1 MNGNPEDKRLFL
13 LDAFALIF
21 RAYFAFSKNP
31 LINSKGL
38 NTSAIQGFT
47 NTLLDLLKKEKPS
60 HIAVCFD
67 TAAPTERHTDF
78 ADYKANR
85 QEAPEDLV
93 SNIPYIKDII
103 HAFNIP
109 LIECDGFE
117 ADDVIGTLAK
127 VAEQK
132 GFKVYMVT
140 PDKDYGQLVSENIF
154 IWKPPAFGNA
164 EQILGVNEI
173 KAKWEIERI
182 DQVKDILGLM
192 GDAVDNI
199 PGIPGVGEVTAKK
212 LIKEFDSIENL
223 IVNTDKLKGKLKEK
237 VEEHKDKAILSKKL
251 ATIILDVPINW
262 DEHNFD
268 MEEPNREKLA
278 EIFNDL
284 EFRTLGKRI
293 LGEKFSV
300 GHAEIIAASK
310 TETVS
315 SSSSKTEAGFKT
327 ESVSGGQKDLF
338 GNSVGEANSEEEKI
352 PTNLNTIADTEHNY
366 ILVDDEKKLNDLL
379 QLLSSSKEF
388 CFDTETTGI
397 DANNAEVV
405 GLSFAV
411 KPKEAFYVPVSAD
424 KIEAQNLLEKFRSI
438 LEDENIGKV
447 GQNLKYDLLLLKWYN
462 IKVNGKL
469 FDTML
474 AHYLIEPDMRHGMDY
489 LSETY
494 LNYKPVSIKELIGVG
509 KKQLSMRDI
518 EVQKVADYAAE
529 DADVTLQLENIF
541 LPKLKENEVEKLF
554 EEVEMPL
561 MNVLCD
567 MEFEGVAIDKIFLN
581 DYSKKL
587 EEEIKI
593 TEEKVYKEAGVRF
606 NLSSP
611 KQLGEVLFDRMK
623 IPYEV
628 KKTKTG
634 QYSTDEDTL
643 SRITGDYPIVNDLL
657 DYREFTKLK
666 STYVDAIPS
675 LINPKTGRVHTSFN
689 QAVAATG
696 RLSSTDP
703 NIQNIPIR
711 TERGREIRKAF
722 IPRNEDYVILSADYS
737 QIELRIIAGLSRDAN
752 MLKAFEDGLDIH
764 TATASQV
771 FNVDIKD
778 VTREM
783 RGRAKAVN
791 FGIAYGQTA
800 FGLSQGL
807 KISRTEAKEII
818 DNYNLK
824 FPGVRQLMS
833 DNIQFAREHGFVQ
846 TVLGRR
852 RRLRDINSGNQTV
865 RGFAERNAINAP
877 IQGSAADMIKVAMI
891 NIQKEFHKQNF
902 KSKMTLQVHDELVF
916 DAHKSEVDIIIPI
929 IKEKMIHAIELNV
942 PIEVGVGVGT
952 NWLDAH

>member
-21 RAYFAFSKNP
+21 RAYYAFAKNP
-31 LINSKGL
+31 LINSKGM

-85 QEAPEDLV
+85 QEAPEDLII
-93 SNIPYIKDII
+93 SIPYIKDII
-103 HAFNIP
+103 HGFNIP
-109 LIECDGFE
+109 LVECDGYE

-127 VAEQK
+127 VAEKK

-164 EQILGVNEI
+164 EQILGEKEI
-173 KAKWEIERI
+173 KARWEIERI

-223 IVNTDKLKGKLKEK
+223 LVNTDKLKGKLKEK

-262 DEHNFD
+262 DEHNFN
-268 MEEPNREKLA
+268 MEEPNREKLS
-278 EIFNDL
+278 EIFIDL

-300 GHAEIIAASK
+300 GKAEIIASEKSEA
-310 TETVS
+310 TS
-315 SSSSKTEAGFKT
+315 SSTVTAGSKSSTT
-327 ESVSGGQKDLF
+327 QRDLF
-338 GNSVGEANSEEEKI
+338 GNEIASSGNEEENI
-352 PTNLNTIADTEHNY
+352 PKNLNTIADTQHNY
-366 ILVDDEKKLNDLL
+366 ILVDDEKKLNELL
-379 QLLSSSKEF
+379 ALLSSVTEF
-388 CFDTETTGI
+388 CFDTETTGV

-411 KPKEAFYVPVSAD
+411 KPTEAYYVPVPAE
-424 KIEAQNLLEKFRSI
+424 KTAAQNLLENFRGV
-438 LEDENIGKV
+438 LENENIGKS
-447 GQNLKYDLLLLKWYN
+447 GQNMKYDMLLLKWYN
-462 IKVNGKL
+462 MTVKGKL

-474 AHYLIEPDMRHGMDY
+474 AHYLIEPDLRHGMDY

-518 EVQKVADYAAE
+518 DVQKVSDYAAE
-529 DADVTLQLENIF
+529 DADVTLQLEKIF
-541 LPKLKENEVEKLF
+541 APRLKESELEKLF
-554 EEVEMPL
+554 TEVEMPV
-561 MNVLCD
+561 MEVLCD
-567 MEFEGVAIDKIFLN
+567 MEFEGVAIDKNFLN

-587 EEEIKI
+587 EEEIKQ
-593 TEEKVYKEAGVRF
+593 TEEKVYADAGVRF
-606 NLSSP
+606 NIASP
-611 KQLGEVLFDRMK
+611 KQLGEVLFERMK
-623 IPYEV
+623 IPYES

-643 SRITGDYPIVNDLL
+643 SRITGDYAIVNHLL

-666 STYVDAIPS
+666 STYVDAIPQ

-703 NIQNIPIR
+703 NFQNIPIR

-722 IPRNEDYVILSADYS
+722 IPRNAEYVILSADYS
-737 QIELRIIAGLSRDAN
+737 QIELRIIAGLSRDIN
-752 MLKAFEDGLDIH
+752 MLKAFEEGHDIH
-764 TATASQV
+764 SATASQV
-771 FNVDIKD
+771 FGVELAS
-778 VTREM
+778 VTRDM
-783 RGRAKAVN
+783 RGKAKAVN

-800 FGLSQGL
+800 FGLSQTL
-807 KISRTEAKEII
+807 RISRTEAKEII
-818 DNYNLK
+818 DNYNK
-824 FPGVRQLMS
+824 NFPGVRQLMN

-852 RRLRDINSGNQTV
+852 RKLRDINSANQTV

-891 NIQKEFHKQNF
+891 NIQKEFRKQNF

-916 DAHKSEVDIIIPI
+916 DAHKSEVDAIIPI

-942 PIEVGVGVGT
+942 PIEVGVGMGV

>member
-21 RAYFAFSKNP
+21 RAYYAFAKNP
-31 LINSKGL
+31 LINSKGM

-93 SNIPYIKDII
+93 SNIPYIKDVIR
-103 HAFNIP
+103 AFNIP
-109 LIECDGFE
+109 LIECDGYE

-127 VAEQK
+127 LAEQK

-164 EQILGVNEI
+164 EQILGVHEI
-173 KAKWEIERI
+173 KAKWEIDRI

-223 IVNTDKLKGKLKEK
+223 IINTDKLKGKLKEK

-251 ATIILDVPINW
+251 ATIILDVPVNW

-278 EIFNDL
+278 EIFNEL

-300 GHAEIIAASK
+300 GQAEIIAASQIV
-310 TETVS
+310 TVGS
-315 SSSSKTEAGFKT
+315 QQGDRRNEDTLR
-327 ESVSGGQKDLF
+327 SGGQKDLF
-338 GNSVGEANSEEEKI
+338 GNSVASALDDAEENI
-352 PTNLNTIADTEHNY
+352 PKNLNSISDTEHNY
-366 ILVDDEKKLNDLL
+366 ILVDDEKKLNNLL

-388 CFDTETTGI
+388 CFDTETTGV

-411 KPKEAFYVPVSAD
+411 KPKEAFYVPVAAD
-424 KIEAQNLLEKFRSI
+424 KIEAKKLLEKFRGV
-438 LEDENIGKV
+438 LENENIGKS

-474 AHYLIEPDMRHGMDY
+474 AHYLLEPDMRHGMDY

-518 EVQKVADYAAE
+518 DVQKVADYAAE

-561 MNVLCD
+561 MHVLCD
-567 MEFEGVAIDKIFLN
+567 MEFEGVAIDKNFLN

-593 TEEKVYKEAGVRF
+593 TEEKVYKDAGVRF
-606 NLSSP
+606 NLASP
-611 KQLGEVLFDRMK
+611 KQLGEVLFERMK
-623 IPYEV
+623 IPYDV

-722 IPRNEDYVILSADYS
+722 IPRNEEYVILSADYS

-771 FNVDIKD
+771 FNVDIKE

-833 DNIQFAREHGFVQ
+833 DNIQFAREHGYVQ

-852 RRLRDINSGNQTV
+852 RKLRDINSANQTV

-916 DAHKSEVDIIIPI
+916 DAHKSEVDIITPI
-929 IKEKMIHAIELNV
+929 IKDKMIHAIELNV

>member
-1 MNGNPEDKRLFL
+1 MNDQPEDKRLFL
-13 LDAFALIF
+13 LDAFALIY

-31 LINSKGL
+31 LINSKGM

-47 NTLLDLLKKEKPS
+47 NTLMDLLKKERPT

-67 TAAPTERHTDF
+67 THAPTERHIEF
-78 ADYKANR
+78 AEYKANR
-85 QEAPEDLV
+85 QEQPEDITL
-93 SNIPYIKDII
+93 SIPYIKSII
-103 HAFNIP
+103 EGMRIP
-109 LIECDGFE
+109 IIECDGYE

-127 VAEQK
+127 AAEKK
-132 GFKVYMVT
+132 GYKVYMVT

-154 IWKPPAFGNA
+154 IWKPPAFGNP
-164 EQILGVNEI
+164 EQILGVAEI

-182 DQVKDILGLM
+182 DQVIDMLGLM

-212 LIKEFDSIENL
+212 LIKEFGSIENL
-223 IVNTDKLKGKLKEK
+223 IQNTDQLKGKLKEK
-237 VEEHKDKAILSKKL
+237 VEQNKDKAILSKKL
-251 ATIILDVPINW
+251 ATIIINVPINW
-262 DEHNFD
+262 NDHNFD
-268 MEEPNREKLA
+268 SEEPDREKLS
-278 EIFNDL
+278 EIFTAL
-284 EFRTLGKRI
+284 EFRSLGKRI
-293 LGEKFSV
+293 LVEKFTIAGGAIPATS
-300 GHAEIIAASK
+300 AAAKKTDAITEIASH
-310 TETVS
+310 S
-315 SSSSKTEAGFKT
+315 RNSNQ
-327 ESVSGGQKDLF
+327 QKDLF
-338 GNSVGEANSEEEKI
+338 GNDVGPIQNDEEI
-352 PTNLNTIADTEHNY
+352 TTPIHLNTIADTDHNY

-388 CFDTETTGI
+388 CFDTETTGV

-424 KIEAQNLLEKFRSI
+424 KIEAQNLLEKFRSV
-438 LEDENIGKV
+438 LENEHIGKS

-518 EVQKVADYAAE
+518 DVQRVADYAAE
-529 DADVTLQLENIF
+529 DADVTLQLEKNF

-561 MNVLCD
+561 MLVLCD
-567 MEFEGVAIDKIFLN
+567 MEFEGVAIDKNFLN
-581 DYSKKL
+581 IYSKKL

-593 TEEKVYKEAGVRF
+593 TEEKVYKDAGVRF

-611 KQLGEVLFDRMK
+611 KQLGEILFERMK
-623 IPYEV
+623 IPYEG

-722 IPRNEDYVILSADYS
+722 IPRNEEHVILSADYS

-771 FNVDIKD
+771 FNVDIKE

-807 KISRTEAKEII
+807 KISRNEAKEII
-818 DNYNLK
+818 ENYNLK

-833 DNIQFAREHGFVQ
+833 DNIQFAREHGYVQ

-852 RRLRDINSGNQTV
+852 RKLRDINSANQTV

-929 IKEKMIHAIELNV
+929 IKEKMIHAIEFNV

>member
-1 MNGNPEDKRLFL
+1 MNGNSDDKRLFL

-21 RAYFAFSKNP
+21 RAYYAFAKNP
-31 LINSKGL
+31 LINSKGM

-60 HIAVCFD
+60 HIAICFD

-109 LIECDGFE
+109 LIECDGYE

-127 VAEQK
+127 VAEKK

-154 IWKPPAFGNA
+154 IWKPPAFGNP
-164 EQILGVNEI
+164 EQILGVPEI
-173 KAKWEIERI
+173 KAKWDIERI
-182 DQVKDILGLM
+182 DQGIDILGLM

-212 LIKEFDSIENL
+212 LLKEFDTIENL
-223 IVNTDKLKGKLKEK
+223 LLNTDKLKGKLKEK
-237 VEEHKDKAILSKKL
+237 VEENKDKAILSKKL
-251 ATIILDVPINW
+251 ATIILDVPIDW
-262 DEHNFD
+262 DAHNFD

-278 EIFNDL
+278 EIFVDL

-293 LGEKFSV
+293 LGEKFTV
-300 GHAEIIAASK
+300 GKADAQTDAVSK
-310 TETVS
+310 TASVSAGATAAVS
-315 SSSSKTEAGFKT
+315 SG
-327 ESVSGGQKDLF
+327 GGQKDLF
-338 GNSVGEANSEEEKI
+338 GDDVASEEGEEKVLK
-352 PTNLNTIADTEHNY
+352 NLKTISDTEHNY
-366 ILVDDEKKLNDLL
+366 ILVDDEKELSDLL
-379 QLLSSSKEF
+379 QLLSSAKEF
-388 CFDTETTGI
+388 CFDTETTGV

-405 GLSFAV
+405 GLSFALKV
-411 KPKEAFYVPVSAD
+411 GEAFYVPVPAEKD
-424 KIEAQNLLEKFRSI
+424 AAQNLLEKFRGV
-438 LEDENIGKV
+438 LENENIGKS
-447 GQNLKYDLLLLKWYN
+447 GQNMKYDMLLLKWYN
-462 IKVNGKL
+462 IEVRGKL

-474 AHYLIEPDMRHGMDY
+474 AHYLIEPDLRHGMDY

-518 EVQKVADYAAE
+518 EVQRVSDYAAE
-529 DADVTLQLENIF
+529 DADVTLQLEKIF
-541 LPKLKENEVEKLF
+541 FPKLKENEVEKLF
-554 EEVEMPL
+554 DEVEIPL
-561 MNVLCD
+561 MHVLME
-567 MEFEGVAIDKIFLN
+567 MEFEGVAIDKNFLN

-587 EEEIKI
+587 EEEIKL
-593 TEEKVYKEAGVRF
+593 TEEIVYKDAGVRF
-606 NLSSP
+606 NLASP
-611 KQLGEVLFDRMK
+611 KQLGEVLFERMK
-623 IPYEV
+623 IPYDQ

-643 SRITGDYPIVNDLL
+643 SRIQGDYPIVNHLL

-675 LINPKTGRVHTSFN
+675 LLNPKTGRVHTSFN

-703 NIQNIPIR
+703 NLQNIPIR

-722 IPRNEDYVILSADYS
+722 IPRNADYVLLSADYS
-737 QIELRIIAGLSRDAN
+737 QIELRIIAGLSRDTN
-752 MLKAFEDGLDIH
+752 MLKAFADGLDIH

-771 FNVDIKD
+771 FNVPIAD
-778 VTREM
+778 VTRDM

-800 FGLSQGL
+800 FGLAQNL

-824 FPGVRQLMS
+824 FPGVRQLMN
-833 DNIQFAREHGFVQ
+833 DNIQFAREHGYVQ

-852 RRLRDINSGNQTV
+852 RKLRDINSANQTV

-891 NIQKEFHKQNF
+891 NIQKEFRKQNF

-916 DAHKSEVDIIIPI
+916 DAHKSEVDVIIPI
-929 IKEKMIHAIELNV
+929 IKEKMIHAIELDV
-942 PIEVGVGVGT
+942 PIEVGVGTGV

>member
-21 RAYFAFSKNP
+21 RAYYAFAKNP
-31 LINSKGL
+31 LINSKGM

-78 ADYKANR
+78 AAYKANR

-93 SNIPYIKDII
+93 SNIPYIKDVIR
-103 HAFNIP
+103 AFNIP
-109 LIECDGFE
+109 LIECDGYE

-182 DQVKDILGLM
+182 EQVKDILGLM

-212 LIKEFDSIENL
+212 LIKEFDTIENL

-278 EIFNDL
+278 EIFNEL

-300 GHAEIIAASK
+300 GQAEIIAANNSDSANQ
-310 TETVS
+310 S
-315 SSSSKTEAGFKT
+315 SAVLKT

-338 GNSVGEANSEEEKI
+338 GNSVGSSSDDVEKI

-388 CFDTETTGI
+388 CFDTETTGV

-411 KPKEAFYVPVSAD
+411 KPKEAYYVPVSVD
-424 KIEAQNLLEKFRSI
+424 KIEAQNLLEKFRPV
-438 LEDENIGKV
+438 LENKNIGKS

-494 LNYKPVSIKELIGVG
+494 LNYKPVSIKELIGIG

-518 EVQKVADYAAE
+518 DVQKVADYAAE

-541 LPKLKENEVEKLF
+541 FPKLKENEVEKLF

-561 MNVLCD
+561 MHVLCD
-567 MEFEGVAIDKIFLN
+567 MEFEGVAIDKNFLN

-593 TEEKVYKEAGVRF
+593 TEEKVYKDAGVRF
-606 NLSSP
+606 NLASP
-611 KQLGEVLFDRMK
+611 KQLGEVLFERMK

-771 FNVDIKD
+771 FNVDIKE

-833 DNIQFAREHGFVQ
+833 DNIQFAREHGYVQ

-891 NIQKEFHKQNF
+891 NIQREFHKQNF

>member
-21 RAYFAFSKNP
+21 RAYYAFAKNP
-31 LINSKGL
+31 LINSKGM

-93 SNIPYIKDII
+93 SNIPYIKDVIR
-103 HAFNIP
+103 AFNIP
-109 LIECDGFE
+109 LIECDGYE

-154 IWKPPAFGNA
+154 IWKPPAFGNP
-164 EQILGVNEI
+164 EQILGVPEI

-182 DQVKDILGLM
+182 DQVVDILGLM
-192 GDAVDNI
+192 GDTVDNI

-212 LIKEFDSIENL
+212 LLKEFDTIENL
-223 IVNTDKLKGKLKEK
+223 LANTDKLKGKLKEK

-251 ATIILDVPINW
+251 ATIILDVPIDW
-262 DEHNFD
+262 DAHNFD

-278 EIFNDL
+278 EIFIDL

-293 LGEKFSV
+293 LGEKFLV
-300 GHAEIIAASK
+300 GKAEAQTDAASN
-310 TETVS
+310 TTPVS
-315 SSSSKTEAGFKT
+315 DAKT

-338 GNSVGEANSEEEKI
+338 GNDVATSEDAEENI
-352 PTNLNTIADTEHNY
+352 PKNLNSISNTEHNY

-379 QLLSSSKEF
+379 QLLSSAKEF
-388 CFDTETTGI
+388 CFDTETTGV

-424 KIEAQNLLEKFRSI
+424 KTEAQNLLNKFRPI
-438 LEDENIGKV
+438 LENENIGKS
-447 GQNLKYDLLLLKWYN
+447 GQNIKYDMLLLKWYN

-518 EVQKVADYAAE
+518 EVQKVSDYAAE
-529 DADVTLQLENIF
+529 DADVTLQLERIF
-541 LPKLKENEVEKLF
+541 FLKLKENEVEKLF
-554 EEVEMPL
+554 EEVEIPL
-561 MNVLCD
+561 MHVLCD

-587 EEEIKI
+587 EEEIKL
-593 TEEKVYKEAGVRF
+593 TEEIVYKDAGVRF
-606 NLSSP
+606 NLASP
-611 KQLGEVLFDRMK
+611 KQLGEVLFDKMK
-623 IPYEV
+623 IPYEG

-643 SRITGDYPIVNDLL
+643 SRITGDYPIVNHLL

-722 IPRNEDYVILSADYS
+722 IPRNADYVLLSADYS
-737 QIELRIIAGLSRDAN
+737 QIELRIIAGLSRDTN
-752 MLKAFEDGLDIH
+752 MLKAFADGLDIH

-771 FNVDIKD
+771 FNVPIAD
-778 VTREM
+778 VTRDM

-800 FGLSQGL
+800 FGLAQNL

-824 FPGVRQLMS
+824 FPGVRQLMN
-833 DNIQFAREHGFVQ
+833 DNIQFAREHGYVQ

-852 RRLRDINSGNQTV
+852 RKLRDINSANQTV

-891 NIQKEFHKQNF
+891 NIQKEFRKQNF

-929 IKEKMIHAIELNV
+929 IKEKMIHAIELDV
-942 PIEVGVGVGT
+942 PIEVGVGTGV

>member
-411 KPKEAFYVPVSAD
+411 KPKEAFYVPVSAN

-771 FNVDIKD
+771 FNVDIKE

-877 IQGSAADMIKVAMI
+877 IQGSAADRIKVAMI

>member
-21 RAYFAFSKNP
+21 RAYYAFAKNP
-31 LINSKGL
+31 LINSKGM

-93 SNIPYIKDII
+93 SNIPYIKDVIR
-103 HAFNIP
+103 AFNIP
-109 LIECDGFE
+109 LIECDGYE

-223 IVNTDKLKGKLKEK
+223 IINTDKLKGKLKEK

-251 ATIILDVPINW
+251 ATIILDVPIIW

-278 EIFNDL
+278 EIFNEL

-300 GHAEIIAASK
+300 GQAEIVAASQ
-310 TETVS
+310 TETVL
-315 SSSSKTEAGFKT
+315 SSSKTDTISKT
-327 ESVSGGQKDLF
+327 ASVSGGQKDLF
-338 GNSVGEANSEEEKI
+338 GNSVGSSSNDEEKI

-388 CFDTETTGI
+388 CFDTETTGV

-411 KPKEAFYVPVSAD
+411 KPKEAFYVPVSAN
-424 KIEAQNLLEKFRSI
+424 KIEAQNLLEKFRPV
-438 LEDENIGKV
+438 LENENIGKS

-518 EVQKVADYAAE
+518 DVQKVADYAAE

-541 LPKLKENEVEKLF
+541 SPKLKENEVEKLF

-561 MNVLCD
+561 MHVLCN
-567 MEFEGVAIDKIFLN
+567 MEFEGVAIDKEFLN
-581 DYSKKL
+581 VYSKKL

-593 TEEKVYKEAGVRF
+593 TEEKVYKDAGVRF
-606 NLSSP
+606 NLASP
-611 KQLGEVLFDRMK
+611 KQLGEVLFERMK
-623 IPYEV
+623 IPYET

-771 FNVDIKD
+771 FNVDIKE

-833 DNIQFAREHGFVQ
+833 DNIQFAREHGYVQ

-852 RRLRDINSGNQTV
+852 RKLRDINSANQTV

-916 DAHKSEVDIIIPI
+916 DAHKSEVDIITPI
-929 IKEKMIHAIELNV
+929 IKDKMIHAIELNV